1 MHFYTN
7 TRLLDVDVVQ
17 INNIARKRRQEEFH
31 FNSPT
36 FSLHLCHHSSLHRH
50 WSQQCFSHSFLH
62 RYQHHGYKRYTNAII
77 YVASIIPLASALL
90 HYYLWCFP
98 LTKTIKN
105 GCTKNGEKKNS
116 SSITWQHRPNVERQE
131 KERETKRMG
140 KCMHTI
146 RATLPD
152 VSLHLEVAILR
163 AEMHISSQHHLHIGL
178 LLREHHRNV
187 TALYR

>member
-1 MHFYTN
+1 M
-7 TRLLDVDVVQ
+7 RLPG
-17 INNIARKRRQEEFH
+17 
-31 FNSPT
+31 S
-36 FSLHLCHHSSLHRH
+36 
-50 WSQQCFSHSFLH
+50 
-62 RYQHHGYKRYTNAII
+62 
-77 YVASIIPLASALL
+77 SIILLASALL

-105 GCTKNGEKKNS
+105 GCTKSGEKKNS
-116 SSITWQHRPNVERQE
+116 SSITWQHWPNVERQE

-152 VSLHLEVAILR
+152 ISLHLEVAILR

-187 TALYR
+187 TALYRWCRSLASATDARILPHKREDRRQSKCRTQKWAIFEAAANCTPNPKTIAKP